1 MVMSSLPTTISCI
14 KKGEA
19 LHSKEKEYYFRSTDL
34 EILWGQVS
42 GVHKILVIKG
52 EWCLTEKGNKISIDF

>member
-52 EWCLTEKGNKISIDF
+52 E